1 MFTICKSFECCVFH
15 RVENQNFDF
24 DMTEKKNQ
32 RLACRAPHGHNGSY
46 LVSLAARDLYKDMVI
61 DYNEM
66 GFVKKIVDGW
76 LDHRGMLYQNDPLV
90 TSLVLPQLS
99 ALHGKVEE
107 QIELEQIPE
116 LCVGE
121 YQVYRVKLDEKDKQP
136 DNCFYQWLDGLL
148 ISSFNTTSECL
159 ARWMFN
165 LVKQKIDQYN
175 AKYPDRPDVKVA
187 SVAYKETPKSTC
199 TYTGEDD

>member
-1 MFTICKSFECCVFH
+1 MFTICKEFEGSMMHHVFNQSFDDDLTE
-15 RVENQNFDF
+15 RKNFPH
-24 DMTEKKNQ
+24 
-32 RLACRAPHGHNGSY
+32 LCRREHGHNFTY
-46 LVSLAARDLYKDMVI
+46 LISLKSKELYKDMVL
-61 DYNEM
+61 DYNEL
-66 GFVKKIVDGW
+66 GFVKKIVNNW
-76 LDHRGMLYQNDPLV
+76 LDHRGMFSKDDPLI

>member
-1 MFTICKSFECCVFH
+1 MFTICKEFSLDWAH
-15 RVENQNFDF
+15 RLAFQQFDD
-24 DMTEKKNQ
+24 DMTEHKNYPKKCS
-32 RLACRAPHGHNGSY
+32 RGHGHTGMF
-46 LVSLAARDLYKDMVI
+46 LVSLQSKELFKNMVL
-61 DYNEM
+61 DYNEL
-66 GFVKKIVDGW
+66 GFLKNIIDGKC
-76 LDHRGMLYQNDPLV
+76 DHRTMYFKDDPLL

-107 QIELEQIPE
+107 QIELEPIPE
-116 LCVGE
+116 LCAGE
-121 YQVYRVKLDEKDKQP
+121 YQVYRVKLEDKDIQL
-136 DNCFYQWLDGLL
+136 DNCFYQWLNGLL
-148 ISSFNTTSECL
+148 ISNFDTTSECL

-175 AKYPDRPDVKVA
+175 AKYPDRPDVNVS

>member
-1 MFTICKSFECCVFH
+1 MFTISKEFDLDWAH
-15 RVENQNFDF
+15 RVYSQKLDQN
-24 DMTEKKNQ
+24 MTETGHDKNCCKNQ
-32 RLACRAPHGHNGSY
+32 HGHTGKY
-46 LVSLAARDLYKDMVI
+46 IVSLKSKELFEDMVL
-61 DYNEM
+61 DYKEM
-66 GFVKKIVDGW
+66 GFVKRIIDTYC
-76 LDHRGMLYQNDPLV
+76 DHHTIYCKDDPLI
-90 TSLVLPQLS
+90 TSLILPQLS
-99 ALHGKVEE
+99 ALHNKVEE

-116 LCVGE
+116 LCAGE
-121 YQVYRVKLDEKDKQP
+121 YQVYRVKLDEKDKQL

>member
-1 MFTICKSFECCVFH
+1 
-15 RVENQNFDF
+15 
-24 DMTEKKNQ
+24 
-32 RLACRAPHGHNGSY
+32 
-46 LVSLAARDLYKDMVI
+46 MVI
-61 DYNEM
+61 DYNEL
-66 GFVKKIVDGW
+66 GFAKKIVDGQ
-76 LDHRGMLYQNDPLV
+76 LDHHSMYDQNDPLV

-107 QIELEQIPE
+107 QIELEPIPE
-116 LCVGE
+116 LCAGE

-136 DNCFYQWLDGLL
+136 DNCFYQGLDGLL